1 MFASHPPGGRFLCR
15 FLHPGGMQRYR
26 TIMAATFFRSVD
38 QFKQANE
45 TVSGD
50 SQVRSYFFW

>member
-1 MFASHPPGGRFLCR
+1 
-15 FLHPGGMQRYR
+15 
-26 TIMAATFFRSVD
+26 MAATFFRSVD